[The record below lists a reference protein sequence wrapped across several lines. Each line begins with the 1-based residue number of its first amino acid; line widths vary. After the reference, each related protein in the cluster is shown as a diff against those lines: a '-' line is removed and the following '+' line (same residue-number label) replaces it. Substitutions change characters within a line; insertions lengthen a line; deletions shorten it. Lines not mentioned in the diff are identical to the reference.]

1 MNKITAS
8 HPFITLLLGLYT
20 LLYRPDMNNEA
31 IIDKSS
37 SNPSAVMSIIRFTIK
52 SSSKIFYLSIFILIY
67 FGWKN
72 REFSNLTPESGAG
85 YWLGIIGGSLMLLL
99 LLYPLRKKIRFF
111 DLFGKIKYW
120 FKLHMLFGVLGPV
133 AILFHANFSLGST
146 NSNVAFFSMVVVA
159 TSGLVGRYLYAK
171 IHHGLYGRKASLKEL
186 RESLKESRGKLG
198 THHSLTKNVVEKIKT
213 AERLL
218 LRNRNIFVSVLL
230 WPFIFIKTELLK
242 RSVGKAIYKTYQ
254 QLATERGWD
263 KGMVRSLSKD
273 ANKEVQPYIN
283 GLYEMY
289 GFRIFEGLFSFW
301 HFLHLPL
308 FIMLVFS
315 GILHVIVVHSY

>member
-1 MNKITAS
+1 
-8 HPFITLLLGLYT
+8 
-20 LLYRPDMNNEA
+20 MNNEA
-31 IIDKSS
+31 
-37 SNPSAVMSIIRFTIK
+37 TINNRT
-52 SSSKIFYLSIFILIY
+52 SGTPVLFFITTLIGNNSSKIFYLSIFALIY
-67 FGWKN
+67 YGWKN

-146 NSNVAFFSMVVVA
+146 NSNVAFFSMVIVA
-159 TSGLVGRYLYAK
+159 SSGLVGRYLYAK

-186 RESLKESRGKLG
+186 RESLKESRGNLG
-198 THHSLTKNVVEKIKT
+198 SHYLLTKNIVEKIKAT
-213 AERLL
+213 ERLL
-218 LRNRNIFVSVLL
+218 LRKRNIIVATIL
-230 WPFIFIKTELLK
+230 WPVIFIRAEWAK
-242 RSVGKAIYKTYQ
+242 RAIRKSINKTYK
-254 QLATERGWD
+254 QLAVEKGWD
-263 KGMVRSLSKD
+263 KEMLRSLSKD
-273 ANKEVQPYIN
+273 ANSEVQPYIV
-283 GLYEMY
+283 GLYEIY
-289 GFRIFEGLFSFW
+289 GFRIFEGLFSLW

-315 GILHVIVVHSY
+315 GILHVVVVHSY